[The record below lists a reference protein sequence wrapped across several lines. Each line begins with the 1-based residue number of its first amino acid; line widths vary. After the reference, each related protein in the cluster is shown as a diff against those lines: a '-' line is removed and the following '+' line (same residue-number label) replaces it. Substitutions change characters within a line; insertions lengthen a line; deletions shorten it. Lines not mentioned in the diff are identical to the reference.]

1 MEIRNRET
9 GEVTT
14 VSQFKAQHPNK
25 SFPKQITSDILD
37 SFGYDPVLNGP
48 QATTTPP
55 YEISVRAG
63 VEEINGQWFTR
74 FVVGPIF
81 TDTTTESVDED
92 GNVTTISLTA
102 AENEAAY
109 RARIDAE
116 VAERVRNERNQKL
129 AESDWTQ
136 LADSSA
142 NTTAW
147 ATYRQALRDL
157 PTTDGWPHNV
167 TWPTEPS

>member
-9 GEVTT
+9 GALTT
-14 VSQFKAQHPNK
+14 ISQFKADHPNT
-25 SFPKQITSDILD
+25 SFPKQITVDILD
-37 SFGYDPVLNGP
+37 SFGYDPVLNGV

-55 YEISVRAG
+55 YEMSVRDG
-63 VEEINGQWFTR
+63 VEEIDGQWFTR

-81 TDTTTESVDED
+81 TDTTTESFDED

-116 VAERVRNERNQKL
+116 ASSKYRDQRNRLL
-129 AESDWTQ
+129 AASDWTQ

-142 NTTAW
+142 DASAW

-157 PTTDGWPHNV
+157 PTTDGWPHNI